1 MSWHL
6 AIRAQLQLCAS
17 QQPGLSPCATYTQPD
32 LYGPLA
38 LRTPWPLAWTTAM
51 CMDSASGIPIRT
63 TSMVRYSKKGVQCF
77 LDRWRATDSTLEV
90 SLKFGHVSPSLATRV
105 ALMRCGL
112 VAAPPPAEQ
121 SGGVLLCEGQRL
133 TTDVRRYNTKRQTSF
148 CLVPNIGLRSV
159 YVLRRAEVLPEALTL
174 FPRRGFRMAPP
185 LAVGPVRRLPTPLRS
200 PGSAPWLPGF
210 V

>member
-133 TTDVRRYNTKRQTSF
+133 TTDVRRYNTKRQKKRQPGTSTRLPRPSW
-148 CLVPNIGLRSV
+148 CR
-159 YVLRRAEVLPEALTL
+159 YVIFQFAEVAY
-174 FPRRGFRMAPP
+174 
-185 LAVGPVRRLPTPLRS
+185 PTSGYLH
-200 PGSAPWLPGF
+200 G
-210 V
+210 